1 MQTCIRSKN
10 VVKSRKYNQMKK
22 IFFISLIIIL
32 FSCSDKKSNYPWSEL
47 TFDEVLSL
55 KSDKIIFLD
64 FYSDN

>member
-1 MQTCIRSKN
+1 MQTRIRSKN